1 MEWFTQP
8 IWIGGVA
15 MAASS
20 YGTYPAQAIEPFPV
34 ETQLANILGSQSP
47 GEARLMLGTY
57 GIQRDTAERQ
67 YADLMQQQ
75 RGLAYATL
83 QQQMVDRMMQTL
95 PEIAKTPGLARFA
108 AQSPLYSSLFGGAG
122 PGAITGLVDQSDLQT
137 SLGNLDKFATAYKT
151 GAEGGLSIP
160 PQAGTAYTGVTNLQP
175 MTPIS
180 TTNAG
185 IAALNRPEQTDYTV
199 PVVGTRRNPNTGQ
212 IEHSTISRKV
222 GEDDAHFNDRMR
234 QQQHYLETFDPKNP
248 GTPGPN
254 VQGAPPPTKTP
265 ASATGANATGQIVT
279 PSGDVTNAAPG
290 NPLVGGMDTS
300 GLSAGL
306 DSAGQ
311 PIPGQKQAP
320 VPKIATNLVPALT
333 GGGSAQ
339 AATPQ
344 SVRDKLRNAPDDTS
358 AAAPPK
364 VRPANMPD
372 TNSRDVA
379 DWTKPAGVALQGRAR
394 QGLNTLSPADHNDM
408 QVQASKLGIYPVRVK
423 DNIPYYIRSDGSV
436 AGPVP

>member
-1 MEWFTQP
+1 
-8 IWIGGVA
+8 

-20 YGTYPAQAIEPFPV
+20 YGNYPAQAIEPFPV

-67 YADLMQQQ
+67 YADMMQQHYDNARATIAAQ
-75 RGLAYATL
+75 LA
-83 QQQMVDRMMQTL
+83 DRAMQEVPNL
-95 PEIAKTPGLARFA
+95 AKTPGALDFF
-108 AQSPLYSSLFGGAG
+108 AQSPIGQTIFGGAG
-122 PGAITGLVDQSDLQT
+122 PGAISQFLNRTNLRN
-137 SLGNLDKFATAYKT
+137 SLDSLDKFATAYKT

-160 PQAGTAYTGVTNLQP
+160 PEVGTQYTGVTGLQP

-199 PVVGTRRNPNTGQ
+199 PVVGTRRNPNTAQ
-212 IEHSTISRKV
+212 IEHSTISRKI
-222 GEDDAHFNDRMR
+222 GESDEHFNERMR

-265 ASATGANATGQIVT
+265 ATATGANATGQIVT

-290 NPLVGGMDTS
+290 NPLLGGMDTS
-300 GLSAGL
+300 GLSVGL